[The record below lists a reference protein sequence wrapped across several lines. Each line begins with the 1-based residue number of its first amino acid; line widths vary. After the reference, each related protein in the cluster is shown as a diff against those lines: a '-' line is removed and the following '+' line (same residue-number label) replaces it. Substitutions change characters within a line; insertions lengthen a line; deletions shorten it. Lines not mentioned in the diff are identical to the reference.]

1 MTQDQ
6 RSDNFCEN
14 FPGNSSEN
22 FPEFPERISNNPD
35 GGNDQNPREL
45 PLSIGSQPSRTVSA
59 DPYIVEGTIPCFFHE
74 SPSKHD
80 FSGWITRHRIG
91 NRKVTRSLS
100 LSQYRDAERAWYHA
114 VKLDLPL
121 NRFIS
126 IKPASANID
135 PLDPDQ
141 RVKLWQRYLNK
152 LSEFV
157 SYHQFPLAYLWTR
170 ESKRN
175 TGHDE
180 HLHVLM
186 HVPQHL
192 TRRFNKV
199 VRGWSDDANEIDV
212 RASSYYSKRNSRGA
226 PENVLT
232 YITKNC
238 PEASRNLGRTTK
250 LGGPIF
256 GKRAGMSTNLTAKA
270 IAKYEVKGRLRRELG
285 LATVVHGEDIAPL
298 REANSNRSLARA
310 I

>member
-1 MTQDQ
+1 MTQNQ
-6 RSDNFCEN
+6 RSDNFCKN
-14 FPGNSSEN
+14 FPENSAEN
-22 FPEFPERISNNPD
+22 FPELSERISTKAD
-35 GGNDQNPREL
+35 GGNDQNPSEI
-45 PLSIGSQPSRTVSA
+45 PLSVGSEPSQMVGA
-59 DPYIVEGTIPCFFHE
+59 DPYIVESTDPCFSHQTV
-74 SPSKHD
+74 SKHN
-80 FSGWITRHRIG
+80 FTGWISKHRIG

-114 VKLDLPL
+114 ATLHLPL

-126 IKPASANID
+126 VKPASAIID
-135 PLDPDQ
+135 GLNPGE

-152 LSEFV
+152 LSEFA
-157 SYHQFPLAYLWTR
+157 SYHQFPLAYVWTR

-175 TGHDE
+175 TGDDE

-199 VRGWSDDANEIDV
+199 VRGWSEAANEIDV

-256 GKRAGMSTNLTAKA
+256 GKRAGMSANLTVKA
-270 IAKYEVKGRLRRELG
+270 IAKYEVRGRLRRELG
-285 LATVVHGEDIAPL
+285 LATVMQGEDITPP
-298 REANSNRSLARA
+298 RGANSNGSLARA